1 MGFYSAFPPRYEL
14 LSVLFVPQVSFCCPK
29 PIFQMVL
36 LSLLIIP
43 SGDRM
48 SKPSGADNIYEL
60 EQLTTNQGTGS
71 VP

>member
-1 MGFYSAFPPRYEL
+1 
-14 LSVLFVPQVSFCCPK
+14 
-29 PIFQMVL
+29 MVL